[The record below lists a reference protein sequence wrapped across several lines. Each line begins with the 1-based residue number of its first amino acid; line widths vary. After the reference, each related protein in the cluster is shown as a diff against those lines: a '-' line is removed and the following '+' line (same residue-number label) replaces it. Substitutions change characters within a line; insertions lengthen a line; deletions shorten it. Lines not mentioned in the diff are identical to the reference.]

1 VQKPIY
7 IMPRRC
13 PSGLVRLSTLA
24 VALTL
29 ATRVLAEQTSGSE
42 SQPAA
47 DAAVHMPAA
56 VLAIAANNSSTAN
69 DQDDLAWG
77 DPWGDSHDELR
88 AMGLSFRFLAQVH
101 YRQTFA
107 SSSDNPDPYYR
118 GAEDILVRHNDGW
131 DLNRLFFRITA
142 RPARYVGLKLLI
154 DMAEW
159 QNNDVGQSVKQA
171 YAELKFIPKH
181 LHLLAG
187 VLKLPYSIMELDP
200 ITAYEFTKMGETD
213 DLAKSLGFAGRDVGA
228 ELWLA
233 PLSKP
238 RYFNIALGAFR
249 GNAKD
254 ENAAVVGA
262 LGARAETEAIRGLRL
277 GFDWISFPKS
287 HTYLNALTTGSETV
301 LPNSADS
308 VYPRSRTWLSG
319 QAFSADITYREGG
332 LMLRAEGLTGT
343 RVDYDTQYGAH
354 RFASFWATVA
364 YRFPLGPVQLQ
375 PALRAEWLDANYGQ
389 ASGMHRQLT
398 AAIATYFTSGT
409 RILVDLTRTDVE
421 SGSPYLDQP
430 EPLQAV
436 PYRALSNTC
445 VTVQLQTAL

>member
-1 VQKPIY
+1 
-7 IMPRRC
+7 MRERC
-13 PSGLVRLSTLA
+13 PSGLARIHRLSTLA

-29 ATRVLAEQTSGSE
+29 AAPVRAEQTSD
-42 SQPAA
+42 SQAQPVA
-47 DAAVHMPAA
+47 DAVVSVPAVAPATT
-56 VLAIAANNSSTAN
+56 ANNPPTAN
-69 DQDDLAWG
+69 NQDDLAWG

-88 AMGLSFRFLAQVH
+88 AMGLSFRFMAQVH

-107 SSSDNPDPYYR
+107 SPSDNPDVYYR
-118 GAEDILVRHNDGW
+118 GAEEILARHNDGW

-142 RPARYVGLKLLI
+142 RPVRYVGLKVLI

-200 ITAYEFTKMGETD
+200 ITAYEFTKMGDTD
-213 DLAKSLGFAGRDVGA
+213 DFVKSLGYAGRDAGA

-238 RYFNIALGAFR
+238 RYFNLALGAFR

-254 ENAAVVGA
+254 ENAVVVGA

-277 GFDWISFPKS
+277 GFDWIYFPKT
-287 HTYLNALTTGSETV
+287 HTYLNALATGSETV

-308 VYPRSRTWLSG
+308 PYPRSRTWLSG
-319 QAFSADITYREGG
+319 QAFSADITYRLGG
-332 LMLRAEGLTGT
+332 FMLRTEVLTGT
-343 RVDYDTQYGAH
+343 RVDYDTQHGAH
-354 RFASFWATVA
+354 RFAALWASVA

-375 PALRAEWLDANYGQ
+375 PALRAEWLDANYGNPN
-389 ASGMHRQLT
+389 GMHRQLT
-398 AAIATYFTSGT
+398 AGIATHFTNST

-430 EPLQAV
+430 EPPQAV

-445 VTVQLQTAL
+445 ATLQLQTAL